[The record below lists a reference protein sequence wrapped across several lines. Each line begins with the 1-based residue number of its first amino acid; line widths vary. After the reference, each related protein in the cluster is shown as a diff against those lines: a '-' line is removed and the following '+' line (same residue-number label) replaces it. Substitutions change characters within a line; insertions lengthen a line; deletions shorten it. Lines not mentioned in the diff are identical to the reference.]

1 MVKITYIFFSSIR
14 FKALRLPFL
23 WAFEPPCFLPC
34 CSTSTGC
41 PAATSPWQWTLLG
54 LCSAARSWVLL
65 RGCSLLLLAGW
76 MLSGQGCRWSIKQ
89 SCQVG
94 VLLSLAPFPP
104 SFPSLSVSLLRLI
117 FLGGSHYLDMSA
129 ALFLC
134 IRRHTFGTAGS
145 TGHWK
150 TPCCFPARF
159 SWSAHIWMHY
169 CVHGIVLQGCLSR
182 EFPCSSCDL
191 VSSETMS
198 GFLLHCNQWP
208 IPLLY
213 FSILFDY
220 APNMVSFI
228 HLVTWSNYCAAC
240 HAGHLLDLFEVIL
253 EDIGDL
259 KTKSFHSSF
268 C

>member
-1 MVKITYIFFSSIR
+1 MGIWATM
-14 FKALRLPFL
+14 LPPVL
-23 WAFEPPCFLPC
+23 QHQHRLPC
-34 CSTSTGC
+34 CHQPVAVDITGAVQCST
-41 PAATSPWQWTLLG
+41 QL
-54 LCSAARSWVLL
+54 SAAERLQSPP
-65 RGCSLLLLAGW
+65 AGRVNAVW
-76 MLSGQGCRWSIKQ
+76 AGMQVKHQ

-104 SFPSLSVSLLRLI
+104 SFPSLSVSLLHLI
-117 FLGGSHYLDMSA
+117 FLGGSHCLDMSA

-228 HLVTWSNYCAAC
+228 HLVKWSNYCAAC